1 MKPMLINAFQYWSES
16 EVLVDSSP
24 KSSFSLVSLLFR
36 ADSCGLL
43 RLWTR
48 ICFFLLLPVGV
59 CIFLAPKSGFNSLR
73 IAHSWHS
80 FGFSPRG
87 FFPQNFVFIG
97 YLLRFAFPDQS
108 LFWSCCC
115 QHFLI
120 FLLVP
125 KDGPDSAA
133 RDRMVVFPDITIAD
147 NFFSDTF
154 SFRNAWFQLAF

>member
-1 MKPMLINAFQYWSES
+1 MLFSIDPNQKCWLIVLRRVLSPLFLCSFEPIRAGCFDFES
-16 EVLVDSSP
+16 EFV
-24 KSSFSLVSLLFR
+24 SSFCCQLASAF
-36 ADSCGLL
+36 SCSEEL
-43 RLWTR
+43 
-48 ICFFLLLPVGV
+48 IQFV
-59 CIFLAPKSGFNSLR
+59 KNSY
-73 IAHSWHS
+73 SWHS
-80 FGFSPRG
+80 FGFSPCG
-87 FFPQNFVFIG
+87 YFPQNFVFIG

-125 KDGPDSAA
+125 KDWSGAAA
-133 RDRMVVFPDITIAD
+133 RDRMVVFPEITIAD